1 MVIYVNAEP
10 TGSLSVPFCSFRRAP
25 VRKHVKT
32 TALSVVMHRP
42 HERSNLSGLWHV
54 RELAGYYRP
63 TRASPVSLSPASSRA
78 RFTVVGRSITFPLYE
93 SIVSMGSDRT
103 EGACIKAQLPALPP
117 CGRPGFVRKRNQG
130 PVVKFGFRA
139 WTNPK
144 NEARIGQGPVHRQS
158 RKGGRVCLLAQ
169 KGRPVRRT
177 AFCIERSPSLLLL
190 FKPTHLRSE

>member
-1 MVIYVNAEP
+1 M
-10 TGSLSVPFCSFRRAP
+10 
-25 VRKHVKT
+25 
-32 TALSVVMHRP
+32 
-42 HERSNLSGLWHV
+42 
-54 RELAGYYRP
+54 
-63 TRASPVSLSPASSRA
+63 
-78 RFTVVGRSITFPLYE
+78 GRSITFPLYE

-190 FKPTHLRSE
+190 FSQPIFEVSDRCGVSRPGPYLGSLQQSIQADEEIRKTKPGAKARKFLSIDSASRRCAKPIRNYRIRLARELTPS